1 MTFALLSSQIK
12 HPQEATV
19 DILDLDIPY
28 KQVINLNL
36 QADERIR
43 WKVVVSA
50 LVETLW
56 KTSYT
61 LTNSFSVPAGY
72 D

>member
-36 QADERIR
+36 QADQRIR
-43 WKVVVSA
+43 
-50 LVETLW
+50 
-56 KTSYT
+56 
-61 LTNSFSVPAGY
+61 
-72 D
+72 